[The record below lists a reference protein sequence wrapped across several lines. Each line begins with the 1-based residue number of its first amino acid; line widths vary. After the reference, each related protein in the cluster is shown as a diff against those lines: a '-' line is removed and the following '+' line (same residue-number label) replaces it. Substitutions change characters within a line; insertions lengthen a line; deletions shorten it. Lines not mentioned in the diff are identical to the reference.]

1 MLFLGILAI
10 NLTGLEQG
18 IFNTTKKYV
27 ADTNYIYGCFCHGK
41 LPQAQTVVTILGP
54 SVMGPG
60 DSAVFSL
67 VITSNDTAFHGG
79 GTNIATHYGDLFVLA
94 GDTNL
99 RRGRGK
105 DTVMFPGYELTHTHP
120 VPEQNDTVLF
130 SFTYK
135 APMLDGVYDTIF
147 GNGNAVNLD
156 GTNFDFDK
164 WNYADNKIIHVTTTS
179 ISNNNGIANEFRL
192 EQNYPNPFN
201 PTTNIS
207 FSIARASNL
216 SLSVYDLSGKVVA
229 QLIDNKFYSNGNYS
243 VNFEASQYNLNS
255 GVYFYKL
262 SAGDF
267 SIVKKM
273 VLIK

>member
-1 MLFLGILAI
+1 MLFLAILAI
-10 NLTGLEQG
+10 NLTGLEHG

-27 ADTNYIYGCFCHGK
+27 ADSNYIHGCFCHGK

-60 DSAVFSL
+60 DSAIFSL

-99 RRGRGK
+99 RRGQGK
-105 DTVMFPGYELTHTHP
+105 DTVLFPGYELTHTHP

-164 WNYADNKIIHVTTTS
+164 WNYAENKVIHITTTS
-179 ISNNNGIANEFRL
+179 INNNNGIANEFRL

-201 PTTNIS
+201 PSTNIS
-207 FSIARASNL
+207 FSIAKASNL
-216 SLSVYDLSGKVVA
+216 SLSVYDLSGKEVA

-262 SAGDF
+262 STGDI
-267 SIVKKM
+267 SVVKKM